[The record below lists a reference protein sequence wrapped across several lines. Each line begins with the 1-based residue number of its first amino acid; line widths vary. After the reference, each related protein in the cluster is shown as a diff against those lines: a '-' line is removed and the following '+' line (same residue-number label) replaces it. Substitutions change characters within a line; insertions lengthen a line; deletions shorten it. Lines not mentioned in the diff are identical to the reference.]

1 MVLAESRPESTLLLS
16 DIIVKVNG
24 NTLSLPGPASI
35 LKLDAIRSQDTA
47 IEPGAQGTMELKSS
61 NEDEYITILVRNDS
75 DTAKDAIDC
84 TAIAI
89 YADTYG
95 NTSSIASING
105 ITYGATVDQVMDVF
119 GGTTSVYTSDLFS
132 SYSYDMDDFTMS
144 FDFNEDGHLDSFSFY
159 AYEY

>member
-1 MVLAESRPESTLLLS
+1 
-16 DIIVKVNG
+16 
-24 NTLSLPGPASI
+24 
-35 LKLDAIRSQDTA
+35 
-47 IEPGAQGTMELKSS
+47 MELKSL

-105 ITYGATVDQVMDVF
+105 ITYGASVDQVMDVF